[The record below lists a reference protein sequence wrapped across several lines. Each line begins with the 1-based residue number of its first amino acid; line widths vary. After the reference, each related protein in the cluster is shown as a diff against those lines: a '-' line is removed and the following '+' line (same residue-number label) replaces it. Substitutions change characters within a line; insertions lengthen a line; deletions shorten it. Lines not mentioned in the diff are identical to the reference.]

1 MPEQQKKILYQ
12 IEKEMKAGICGISTA
27 LKYPPCSFCNVE
39 EIAKACK
46 IVKRF
51 KGIYSTHMR
60 NENGK
65 EDLL

>member
-1 MPEQQKKILYQ
+1 
-12 IEKEMKAGICGISTA
+12 MKAGICGTSTA